1 MAETTQLTIQ
11 DVANAVAIIDICVK
25 RGAIEGGELTAV
37 GAVRDKL
44 AQFVKANTPK
54 TEEVA
59 DTKETASE

>member
-1 MAETTQLTIQ
+1 MVETTQLTIQ

-37 GAVRDKL
+37 GTVRDKL
-44 AQFVKANTPK
+44 AQFVKTNSPK